1 MKKRTFKAICLAM
14 CCSMV
19 VAAAGCE
26 IKKQPENIE
35 SKEIETKTVTES
47 EQATDSSQGT
57 EATQETDASQT
68 LEATQETDT
77 SQTTESAQAAES
89 EQETVSAQETESGQ
103 TTESA
108 LGTDVETKEV
118 SSPDETTILDQNDFE
133 EPFGEEISIDAATR
147 KKMNIF
153 ISNFT
158 EAGMYAYDKDHYDI
172 NTLYPWVHIWMKINK
187 GSELEYVTRPG
198 EEYDSTYE
206 VINLEKFNQ
215 ITKKYLGITIS
226 EEEVA
231 STKLDWGP
239 SFYEDGI
246 FYAPAADGE
255 SYTEMS
261 VVSKVEKLEDGRL
274 KLYYN
279 NYDQTY
285 EAYEQKDKD
294 YSMTEEEAS
303 KNPDYEKG
311 NSGYAIVRTEGS
323 SYILEHLEERN

>member
-1 MKKRTFKAICLAM
+1 MKKRTFKAIFLAM

-35 SKEIETKTVTES
+35 SKETETKTVTES
-47 EQATDSSQGT
+47 EQETESSQGT
-57 EATQETDASQT
+57 EATQETD
-68 LEATQETDT
+68 T
-77 SQTTESAQAAES
+77 SQTKESAQAAES
-89 EQETVSAQETESGQ
+89 EQETESAQGTESGQ

-118 SSPDETTILDQNDFE
+118 SSPDETTILDQDDFE

-187 GSELEYVTRPG
+187 GRELEYVTRPG

-206 VINLEKFNQ
+206 VIGLEKFNR
-215 ITKKYLGITIS
+215 ITGKYLGITIT
-226 EEEVA
+226 EEEAA
-231 STKLDWGP
+231 SAKLDWGL

-255 SYTEMS
+255 SYTGLS
-261 VVSKVEKLEDGRL
+261 IVSKVEKLSDGRL

-279 NYDQTY
+279 NYYQDID
-285 EAYEQKDKD
+285 AYLEGKDKN

-303 KNPDYEKG
+303 KNSDYEKS